1 MMGHMVLELGYVH
14 SGALAKLSTSYK
26 CSQNVEQHHWSK
38 SSISVEDLIF
48 LWLHKAY
55 KVFFLITL
63 CSFSPLL
70 LKKYEI
76 ESTDTETCWR
86 LHVYCVWGLYVDFAV
101 KSSEFMKKRRI
112 LTNGNMYLH
121 VDHTETPTYN
131 RQIKNTELL
140 FEISLKINL
149 IESDCK
155 KKNTCLRGVFEPIHC
170 SFSRKINQHYCWI
183 LVIHGVLICIKYIL
197 NQYHRINV
205 WDLLM

>member
-1 MMGHMVLELGYVH
+1 MFALKIYLIPYDVDNKMLGHMVLELGYVH

-26 CSQNVEQHHWSK
+26 CSQNVEQRHWSK

-131 RQIKNTELL
+131 RQIKNT
-140 FEISLKINL
+140 
-149 IESDCK
+149 
-155 KKNTCLRGVFEPIHC
+155 
-170 SFSRKINQHYCWI
+170 
-183 LVIHGVLICIKYIL
+183 
-197 NQYHRINV
+197 
-205 WDLLM
+205 

>member
-1 MMGHMVLELGYVH
+1 MFALKIYLIPNDVDNKMMGHMILELGYVH
-14 SGALAKLSTSYK
+14 LGALAKMSTSYE

-48 LWLHKAY
+48 LWLQKAY

-70 LKKYEI
+70 
-76 ESTDTETCWR
+76 
-86 LHVYCVWGLYVDFAV
+86 F
-101 KSSEFMKKRRI
+101 
-112 LTNGNMYLH
+112 
-121 VDHTETPTYN
+121 
-131 RQIKNTELL
+131 
-140 FEISLKINL
+140 NL

-155 KKNTCLRGVFEPIHC
+155 KKYMFTRSLWAYTLF
-170 SFSRKINQHYCWI
+170 FSRKINQLYCWI

>member
-1 MMGHMVLELGYVH
+1 MSVYKIVVFDIESNIKQLDFSYLFALKIYLIPYDVDNKMMGHMVLELGYVH
-14 SGALAKLSTSYK
+14 LGALAKLSTSYK

-86 LHVYCVWGLYVDFAV
+86 LHVYCVSGLYVDFAV
-101 KSSEFMKKRRI
+101 KSSQFMKKRRI
-112 LTNGNMYLH
+112 LNNMYLH

-155 KKNTCLRGVFEPIHC
+155 KIHVYEE
-170 SFSRKINQHYCWI
+170 SLSLYI
-183 LVIHGVLICIKYIL
+183 VLFP
-197 NQYHRINV
+197 
-205 WDLLM
+205 

>member
-1 MMGHMVLELGYVH
+1 MYTQEHWQNCLQ
-14 SGALAKLSTSYK
+14 AT
-26 CSQNVEQHHWSK
+26 NVEQHHWSK

-101 KSSEFMKKRRI
+101 KSSQFMKKRRI

-155 KKNTCLRGVFEPIHC
+155 KIHVYEE
-170 SFSRKINQHYCWI
+170 SLSLYI
-183 LVIHGVLICIKYIL
+183 VLFP
-197 NQYHRINV
+197 
-205 WDLLM
+205 